1 MKRCP
6 NCNRTYANDSQKFC
20 TKDGTSL
27 VTVSASL
34 AQGETVRLDSAE
46 LGTTQFDPEATKVIP
61 RQTLPQPSGD
71 FDPFKT
77 IMAKPPETTSDI
89 SVTTG
94 DLMPASMPPQPSPWS
109 TGRSGPIEPPPPSAP
124 LPQPPSSAPLQQPP
138 SSAPLPPPQG
148 SGPINAPSQPLQNS
162 SDDVGQLTM
171 ASFAPPPLA
180 ASRPLPINAAVAA
193 ATAPV
198 PAHAPAQPKKKSKLP
213 LVLGILAV
221 LFVLGLGGLGA
232 AYWFVVRPMLEKSRE
247 VRNDNT
253 EPARQPT
260 PTAANTPNE
269 TTPPKTDNVKEVPP
283 YSPPADAVQFV
294 NSKDRLDGKLAE
306 HYVDFSFYYPKH
318 WRKDPTAG
326 VAGASNFAKVE
337 RRLPPDFTQENFA
350 VGWYASAGSE
360 EGDRAAFPGLAA
372 NLSSQFA
379 KGFSEYRKVS
389 EGSVKVGAYDGY
401 EFRFESIS
409 RNTEHGDIKI
419 WGRVIF
425 LPPVNG
431 GTSGVTLLMLAT
443 SLADELKTVND
454 VGVKG
459 ELPMMLDS
467 FRFGK

>member
-6 NCNRTYANDSQKFC
+6 NCNRTYSNDAQKFC

-27 VTVSASL
+27 VD
-34 AQGETVRLDSAE
+34 AQQSGALGETVRLDSTE
-46 LGTTQFDPEATKVIP
+46 LRTTQDDPEVTKVIS
-61 RQTLPQPSGD
+61 RGLPSQPTGD
-71 FDPFKT
+71 FDPYKT
-77 IMAKPPETTSDI
+77 ILAKPPDTTADF

-94 DLMPASMPPQPSPWS
+94 DLMSASIPPQPAPRLPAS
-109 TGRSGPIEPPPPSAP
+109 SGPIEPPPSSSP
-124 LPQPPSSAPLQQPP
+124 LQPPP
-138 SSAPLPPPQG
+138 G

-162 SDDVGQLTM
+162 SPEVGQLTI
-171 ASFAPPPLA
+171 ASLAPPPLA
-180 ASRPLPINAAVAA
+180 TSSGQLPNTAAVAA
-193 ATAPV
+193 APAPV
-198 PAHAPAQPKKKSKLP
+198 PVKKKSKLP

-221 LFVLGLGGLGA
+221 LFVLGIGVVGA
-232 AYWFVVRPMLEKSRE
+232 AYWFVVRPMLENRRE
-247 VRNDNT
+247 VKIDNT
-253 EPARQPT
+253 EPSRQPT
-260 PTAANTPNE
+260 PVAANTPNE
-269 TTPPKTDNVKEVPP
+269 SGPAKTDNVKEVPP

-294 NSKDRLDGKLAE
+294 NSKDKLDGKLAE
-306 HYVDFSFYYPKH
+306 HYVDFSFYYPKG
-318 WRKDPTAG
+318 WQKDPKAG
-326 VAGASNFAKVE
+326 VPGAVNFAKVE

-350 VGWYASAGSE
+350 VGWYSSAGSE

-379 KGFSEYRKVS
+379 KSFSEYRKVF
-389 EGSVKVGAYDGY
+389 EGPAKVGEYDGY

-431 GTSGVTLLMLAT
+431 GGNGVTLLMLAT
-443 SLADELKTVND
+443 SLAPELKTVSD

-459 ELPMMLDS
+459 ELPMMLES